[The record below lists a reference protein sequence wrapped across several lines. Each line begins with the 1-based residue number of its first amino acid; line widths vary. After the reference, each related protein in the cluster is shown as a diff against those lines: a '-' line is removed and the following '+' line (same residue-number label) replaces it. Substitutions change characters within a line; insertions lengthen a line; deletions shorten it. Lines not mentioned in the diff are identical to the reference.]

1 MNTYLILFSFTQK
14 GIEGVTNLA
23 SRIDGAKQAISKHGG
38 KLESFHG
45 ILGSRYDTMTIVKA
59 ANDEKI
65 ATIAMAI
72 SRLGNVR
79 SETHRL
85 FSEDELVK
93 LTKLIG

>member
-14 GIEGVTNLA
+14 GIESVTSLA
-23 SRIDGAKQAISKHGG
+23 SRIDGAKQTITRYGG

-45 ILGSRYDTMTIVKA
+45 ILGSHYDTMTIVKA
-59 ANDEKI
+59 ADDEKI

-85 FSEDELVK
+85 FSEDELVN
-93 LTKLIG
+93 LTRSIG